1 MAINGGSKESE
12 GGWGFKKITANL
24 RRGIEGRGVTAL
36 D

>member
-1 MAINGGSKESE
+1 MAVRRRVK